1 MSLQN
6 ILNKWKIE
14 YNDILRLWQTADKIT
29 KQEFYKNIPPI
40 SKLHDWL
47 AIAVAKQN
55 DREII
60 FDVPQE
66 VINRYTVLMKV
77 FGKDFG
83 AKCIEKNS
91 ELKFWATS
99 LHNCAAG
106 YKKSIGTKQQL
117 VGISDNRG
125 KPVALLEINSN
136 KITQAKLFHN
146 DPVYFKKDIN
156 TTVCEFAAKCGLE
169 IKTNDVIKP
178 GEEKE
183 MPMAGIA

>member
-77 FGKDFG
+77 FGKGFG

-99 LHNCAAG
+99 LNNCAAG
-106 YKKSIGTKQQL
+106 YAKRINGKEQL
-117 VGISDNRG
+117 VGISDDRG
-125 KPVALLEINSN
+125 KPVALLEIRSN
-136 KITQAKLFHN
+136 KLIQAKLFDN
-146 DPVYFKKDIN
+146 RWVRNNKDVNKI
-156 TTVCEFAAKCGLE
+156 VLEFAERCGLK
-169 IKTNDVIKP
+169 ISTNDVLIP